1 MGLQIN
7 MSQKS
12 KIKITD
18 DTKLRKEIFEH
29 YEKINQL
36 QASKWALE
44 IAIHILEKIH
54 LDNQAIQDN
63 IQILKQWQ
71 EGNKTTA
78 QVREAALAIHQQ
90 ARATENEIEV
100 SALRTLGHAIASG
113 HMKEH
118 ALIASDYAIQ
128 CTNKI
133 TNNDIQISTEERV
146 WQLEKLKFYF
156 NEK

>member
-1 MGLQIN
+1 

-18 DTKLRKEIFEH
+18 DIKLRKEIFEH
-29 YEKINQL
+29 YEKTNQL

-44 IAIHILEKIH
+44 IAIHLLEKIE
-54 LDNQAIQDN
+54 LNNQVIQDN
-63 IQILKQWQ
+63 IQILIQWQ

-78 QVREAALAIHQQ
+78 QVREAALAIHKQ
-90 ARATENEIEV
+90 ARASESEIEV
-100 SALRTLGHAIASG
+100 SALRTLGHAISSG

-118 ALIASDYAIQ
+118 ALISSDYAIQ

-133 TNNDIQISTEERV
+133 TNNDPQTSNTERS
-146 WQLEKLKFYF
+146 WQLKKIKIL
-156 NEK
+156 NEKKS